1 MGIFSRKTE
10 EEKKNDEILKELL
23 GGFTSNDAFKEK
35 LEKHELNPYT
45 ANTYYKKVLQHE
57 LKNKKLKP
65 KNIEKRLDELL
76 DLDVELLYNKFKN
89 FGLDTSNFKTQK
101 DIDNVLKE
109 LKSKANKKIK
119 N

>member
-1 MGIFSRKTE
+1 MGIFSRKTK

-23 GGFTSNDAFKEK
+23 GGFTSNDAFKER
-35 LEKHELNPYT
+35 LEKHGLNTYT

-57 LKNKKLKP
+57 LKTKKLKP

-89 FGLDTSNFKTQK
+89 FGLDTSRFKTQK

-109 LKSKANKKIK
+109 IRSKMDEK
-119 N
+119 